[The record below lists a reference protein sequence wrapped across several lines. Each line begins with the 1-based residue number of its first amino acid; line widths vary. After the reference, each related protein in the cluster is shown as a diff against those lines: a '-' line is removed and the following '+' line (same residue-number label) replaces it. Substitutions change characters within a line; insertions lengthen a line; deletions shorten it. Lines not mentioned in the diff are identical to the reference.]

1 MTTNEPTTGEI
12 EEWKPVCGYE
22 ELYRVSNLGRVIR
35 GTHEMKQFIR
45 GRGYSAVRLC
55 KDGKQRDATVHR
67 LVAAAFCEQ
76 KDGCAYVNHIN
87 GDKRDNGAK
96 NLEWCTMRENINH
109 AYQHDLKL
117 GNERPV
123 ICVETGERFRSL
135 AEASTKLGATVA
147 KVFRSCNGQQSFI
160 NGMRL
165 QYETRGE

>member
-1 MTTNEPTTGEI
+1 MTTSEPTTGEI
-12 EEWKPVCGYE
+12 SEWKPVCGYE
-22 ELYRVSNLGRVIR
+22 ELYRVSNHGKIMRES
-35 GTHEMKQFIR
+35 HELKQHAR
-45 GRGYSAVRLC
+45 GRGYMSVKLC
-55 KDGKQRDATVHR
+55 KNGNQKDVTVHR
-67 LVAAAFCEQ
+67 IVAEAFCDRNAE
-76 KDGCAYVNHIN
+76 CNYVNHIN
-87 GDKRDNGAK
+87 GDKLDNSAK
-96 NLEWCTMRENINH
+96 NLEWCTMRANINH